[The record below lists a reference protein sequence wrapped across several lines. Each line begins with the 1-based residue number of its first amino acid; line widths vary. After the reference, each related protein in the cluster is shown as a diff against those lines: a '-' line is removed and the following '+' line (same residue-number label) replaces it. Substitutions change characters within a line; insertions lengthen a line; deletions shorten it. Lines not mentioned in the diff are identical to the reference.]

1 MSNIPSLDLNDFLS
15 NDKIRKDTFV
25 KSVGKAYQEIGFL
38 SLKNHF
44 LSNDNV
50 EDLYK
55 QIKSFFD
62 MSSEIKSKYEFEGF
76 KGQRGYTS
84 FGKEHAKGKKEGD
97 LKEFWHFGQYLSE
110 SDKSKFNYPENPF
123 VNEIPEFN
131 KAGEVTYKAL
141 EKTGLFILR
150 AIALFLDLEE
160 YHFDKYVLNGNSI
173 LRPIHN
179 LSLIHI

>member
-15 NDKIRKDTFV
+15 NDKTRKDAFV

-50 EDLYK
+50 ENLYK
-55 QIKSFFD
+55 QIKCFFD
-62 MSSEIKSKYEFEGF
+62 MSSETKSKYEFEGF

-110 SDKSKFNYPENPF
+110 SDKLKFKYPENPY

-141 EKTGLFILR
+141 EKTGLFVLR
-150 AIALFLDLEE
+150 AIALFLELNLMGNCSSTNGCKK
-160 YHFDKYVLNGNSI
+160 FFNDKIES
-173 LRPIHN
+173 P
-179 LSLIHI
+179 SCD

>member
-15 NDKIRKDTFV
+15 NDKKRKDDFV

-62 MSSEIKSKYEFEGF
+62 MSSEAKSKYEFEGF
-76 KGQRGYTS
+76 KGQRGYYS
-84 FGKEHAKGKKEGD
+84 F
-97 LKEFWHFGQYLSE
+97 LK
-110 SDKSKFNYPENPF
+110 
-123 VNEIPEFN
+123 
-131 KAGEVTYKAL
+131 
-141 EKTGLFILR
+141 
-150 AIALFLDLEE
+150 
-160 YHFDKYVLNGNSI
+160 
-173 LRPIHN
+173 
-179 LSLIHI
+179 

>member
-15 NDKIRKDTFV
+15 NDKTRKDAFV

-50 EDLYK
+50 DDLYK

-62 MSSEIKSKYEFEGF
+62 MSSEAKSKYEFDGF

-84 FGKEHAKGKKEGD
+84 FGKEHAKGKK
-97 LKEFWHFGQYLSE
+97 K
-110 SDKSKFNYPENPF
+110 
-123 VNEIPEFN
+123 VI
-131 KAGEVTYKAL
+131 
-141 EKTGLFILR
+141 
-150 AIALFLDLEE
+150 
-160 YHFDKYVLNGNSI
+160 
-173 LRPIHN
+173 
-179 LSLIHI
+179 